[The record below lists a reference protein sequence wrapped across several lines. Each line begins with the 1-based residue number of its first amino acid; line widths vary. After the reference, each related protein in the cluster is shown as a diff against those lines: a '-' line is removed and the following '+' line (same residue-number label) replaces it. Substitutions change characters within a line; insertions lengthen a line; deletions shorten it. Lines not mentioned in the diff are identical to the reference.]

1 MKNYGLKPHVMKIVA
16 SLLLLLG
23 IVYFLPLPE
32 NSSVMDGLDAAQ
44 VRLGLG
50 LFACIAFLWMTE
62 ALPLSITALLVPVL
76 AAAMGLGGLKGN
88 LASFANP
95 LIFVFFGGFALA
107 SALSAQGLDRW
118 LAIQLGRM
126 GKGKFLA
133 VSIWLFVGTAVLSMW
148 MSNTATAAMMLP
160 LALGI
165 LNQFRVGKAHS
176 GNTCFLLLG
185 LAYSASIGG
194 LGTIVGSPPNG
205 IAAKQLGISFSEWMA
220 FGVPAVAVLLPAMI
234 VLLWLLLK
242 PENLTVD
249 SPDVEE
255 PKFSFTKMRWIT
267 LGIFGFAALAWMFGG
282 RLGPMLGI
290 DDMDAWVALVAAI
303 ALVVCKV
310 VGWKEIQEGTDW
322 GVLFL
327 FGGGLALSSVLGS
340 SGASLFMARLL
351 GATLEAWP
359 LWAIIAAIVCFV
371 IFLTE
376 LSSNTASAALLVPIF
391 FTMAIELELPAT
403 QLILPLALA
412 ASCAF
417 MLPVGTPPNAIV
429 FGSGRIPQR
438 TMMKTGIWLNLIF
451 IALITALSLLL
462 F

>member
-1 MKNYGLKPHVMKIVA
+1 MKLVVSII
-16 SLLLLLG
+16 LLLG
-23 IVYFLPLPE
+23 TVFYLPLPE
-32 NSSVMDGLDAAQ
+32 NSGVMEGLDPQQ

-50 LFACIAFLWMTE
+50 FFLFIAFLWMTE
-62 ALPLSITALLVPVL
+62 ALPLSITALLVPVI
-76 AAAMGLGGLKGN
+76 AAVMGLGGVKEN

-107 SALSAQGLDRW
+107 AALSAQGLDRW
-118 LAIQLGRM
+118 LAGQLGRM

-133 VSIWLFVGTAVLSMW
+133 VSIWLFVGTALLSMW

-160 LALGI
+160 LALGV
-165 LNQFRVGKAHS
+165 LHQFKADQAHR
-176 GNTCFLLLG
+176 GNTYFLLLG

-205 IAAKQLGISFSEWMA
+205 IAAKQLGINFSEWMA
-220 FGVPAVAVLLPAMI
+220 FGIPAVIVLLPAMI
-234 VLLWLLLK
+234 GLLWLLLK
-242 PENLTVD
+242 PERLTI
-249 SPDVEE
+249 DVGENDG
-255 PKFSFTKMRWIT
+255 PAFVFTKMRWVT
-267 LGIFGFAALAWMFGG
+267 LIIFSAAAISWVFGAQ
-282 RLGPMLGI
+282 LGKLLGI
-290 DDMDAWVALVAAI
+290 DEMDAWVALTAAC
-303 ALVVCKV
+303 ALVACKV
-310 VGWKEIQEGTDW
+310 LGWKQIQDGTDW

-327 FGGGLALSSVLGS
+327 FGGGLALSSVLGN

-359 LWAIIAAIVCFV
+359 LWAIIAAIVGFV

-376 LSSNTASAALLVPIF
+376 ISSNTASAALLVPIF
-391 FTMAIELELPAT
+391 FTMAVELELEAA

-429 FGSGRIPQR
+429 FGSGKVPQR
-438 TMMKTGIWLNLIF
+438 AMMKTGVWLNLVF
-451 IALITALSLLL
+451 IGLITALSLLL

>member
-1 MKNYGLKPHVMKIVA
+1 MKLVV

-23 IVYFLPLPE
+23 ITFYLPLPE
-32 NSSVMDGLDAAQ
+32 NSSVMEGLDSAQ

-50 LFACIAFLWMTE
+50 FFVCIAFLWMTE

-76 AAAMGLGGLKGN
+76 AAVMGLGGVKEN

-118 LAIQLGRM
+118 LAGQLGRM
-126 GKGKFLA
+126 GKGRFLA
-133 VSIWLFVGTAVLSMW
+133 VSIWLFVGTALLSMW

-165 LNQFRVGKAHS
+165 LNQFKAGPEHP
-176 GNTCFLLLG
+176 GNAHFLLLG
-185 LAYSASIGG
+185 MAYSASIGG

-205 IAAKQLGISFSEWMA
+205 IAAKQLGINFSEWMA

-234 VLLWLLLK
+234 ALLWLLLK
-242 PENLTVD
+242 PVNLTIG
-249 SPDVEE
+249 VEEKDE
-255 PKFSFTKMRWIT
+255 PKFTFTRIRWVT
-267 LGIFGFAALAWMFGG
+267 LMVFGAAAVSWMFGAK
-282 RLGPMLGI
+282 LGKLLGI
-290 DDMDAWVALVAAI
+290 DEMDAWVALTAAI

-310 VGWKEIQEGTDW
+310 LGWKEIQAGTDW

-351 GATLEAWP
+351 GLTFDAWP
-359 LWAIIAAIVCFV
+359 LWAVILAITCFV

-376 LSSNTASAALLVPIF
+376 LSSNTACAALLVPIF
-391 FTMAIELELPAT
+391 FTMATELNLPAA

-429 FGSGRIPQR
+429 FGSGKILQR
-438 TMMKTGIWLNLIF
+438 TMMKTGFWLNLVF
-451 IALITALSLLL
+451 IVLITALSLVL

>member
-1 MKNYGLKPHVMKIVA
+1 MVA

-32 NSSVMDGLDAAQ
+32 NSSVMEGLDPDK

-50 LFACIAFLWMTE
+50 FFACIAFLWMTE
-62 ALPLSITALLVPVL
+62 ALPLSMTALLVPVL
-76 AAAMGLGGLKGN
+76 AAVMGLGGVKEN

-107 SALSAQGLDRW
+107 SALSAQRLDRW
-118 LAIQLGRM
+118 LAGELGRM
-126 GKGKFLA
+126 GKGKFLSVA
-133 VSIWLFVGTAVLSMW
+133 IWLFVGTAVLSMW

-160 LALGI
+160 LGLGI
-165 LNQFRVGKAHS
+165 LSQFKADKAHQ
-176 GNTCFLLLG
+176 GNTYFLLLG

-194 LGTIVGSPPNG
+194 LGTKVGSPPNG
-205 IAAKQLGISFSEWMA
+205 LAADQLGINFSEWMA
-220 FGVPAVAVLLPAMI
+220 FGIPAVAVLLPAMI
-234 VLLWLLLK
+234 ALLWLILK
-242 PENLTVD
+242 PVNLTIEATEEID
-249 SPDVEE
+249 E
-255 PKFSFTKMRWIT
+255 PKFTFTKIRWVTII
-267 LGIFGFAALAWMFGG
+267 IFGAAALAWMLGG
-282 RLGPMLGI
+282 ILEPLLGI
-290 DDMDAWVALVAAI
+290 DEMDAWVALAAAI

-327 FGGGLALSSVLGS
+327 FGGGLALSSILGS

-429 FGSGRIPQR
+429 YGSGKVPQR
-438 TMMKTGIWLNLIF
+438 TMMKTGVWLNLIF
-451 IALITALSLLL
+451 IVLITLLSLLL

>member
-1 MKNYGLKPHVMKIVA
+1 MKIVVG
-16 SLLLLLG
+16 LLLLLG
-23 IVYFLPLPE
+23 FVYFLPLPE
-32 NSSVMDGLDAAQ
+32 SGLVMEGLDPAQ

-50 LFACIAFLWMTE
+50 LFVCIAFLWMTE

-76 AAAMGLGGLKGN
+76 AAAMGLGGVKEN

-118 LAIQLGRM
+118 LAGQLGRM
-126 GKGKFLA
+126 GKGKFISVA
-133 VSIWLFVGTAVLSMW
+133 IWLFVGTAVLSMW

-160 LALGI
+160 LALGV
-165 LNQFRVGKAHS
+165 LNQFRAHEIHP
-176 GNTCFLLLG
+176 GNTHFLLLG

-194 LGTIVGSPPNG
+194 IGTIVGSPPNG
-205 IAAKQLGISFSEWMA
+205 IAAKQLGINFSEWMA
-220 FGVPAVAVLLPAMI
+220 FGVPAVLVLLPAMI
-234 VLLWLLLK
+234 ALLWLLLK
-242 PENLTVD
+242 PVNLMIEED
-249 SPDVEE
+249 KNDE
-255 PKFSFTKMRWIT
+255 PKFSFTKIRWIT
-267 LGIFGFAALAWMFGG
+267 LIIFGAAAISWMFGTK
-282 RLGPMLGI
+282 LGKLLGI
-290 DDMDAWVALVAAI
+290 DDMDAWVAMAAAI
-303 ALVVCKV
+303 ALVACKV

-322 GVLFL
+322 GVLLL
-327 FGGGLALSSVLGS
+327 FGGGLALSAVLGS

-351 GATLEAWP
+351 GTILEAWP

-376 LSSNTASAALLVPIF
+376 LSSNTACAALLVPIF
-391 FTMAIELELPAT
+391 FTMATELNLHAT
-403 QLILPLALA
+403 QLILPLAIA

-429 FGSGRIPQR
+429 YGTGKVPQR
-438 TMMKTGIWLNLIF
+438 VMMKAGIWLNLVF
-451 IALITALSLLL
+451 IVLITALSLLL